1 MVFWQ
6 MNQDGDENLSN
17 SDDVLSSVETA
28 ASLETVTEEIWQLA
42 RKHQH
47 DIFFLLSLLRDIEAI
62 HRKIRTEM
70 LETSLPATRNDLYQ
84 LVKDIEETGGWPYI
98 ERMKL
103 RELLKNLELTPSSE
117 PGKIADSED

>member
-6 MNQDGDENLSN
+6 MNQDCDENLSN
-17 SDDVLSSVETA
+17 SDDVLSSGQTP
-28 ASLETVTEEIWQLA
+28 ASLQTIAEEIWQLA
-42 RKHQH
+42 QKHQH
-47 DIFFLLSLLRDIEAI
+47 DIFFLLSLLRDLEAI
-62 HRKIRTEM
+62 HRKIRTQM

-103 RELLKNLELTPSSE
+103 RELLKNLEFNPSSE
-117 PGKIADSED
+117 PSPTVDLED